1 MKKRS
6 RSIRCPTCK
15 GIVVKSDPEFPF
27 CSERCRLI
35 DLGKWASGA
44 YVVSSPIRPTDDVVD
59 LDAIEQAEER
69 ARRADSKSDGSG
81 ASERNKR
88 TG

>member
-44 YVVSSPIRPTDDVVD
+44 YVVSSPIRPTDEVVD